1 MWFETSKKFLVHL
14 VLFTYW
20 EFLQTFYTPCTFF
33 LSLYVCTCVWGM
45 CPCPCLWLLEVYAE
59 HLLSLSPHLT
69 FETGSLLT
77 ASNECSALSIEPRRF
92 CCVCLPLMKG
102 LLEHR
107 AVPCFSH
114 RCHTFGLKSHDGGTS
129 TQPTEP
135 PARPLTMGFWRTTWA
150 SLHLRGWAWKA
161 ELN

>member
-1 MWFETSKKFLVHL
+1 MYMVVCVCVCVCVCRGDCMYPCGCSCTDVHAVEARGQCQVTSS
-14 VLFTYW
+14 T
-20 EFLQTFYTPCTFF
+20 T
-33 LSLYVCTCVWGM
+33 
-45 CPCPCLWLLEVYAE
+45 
-59 HLLSLSPHLT
+59 PHLT